1 MPLPVRWRYKLDR
14 WRGDIKGRLRPRS
27 AGQPRP
33 RLCPACGTL
42 VGANA
47 TRCHQC
53 GASMTFSLAAA
64 SRSLSKL
71 LPHAAP
77 VTYIVL
83 GLTSTFYVISLL
95 ATMRRTGFAPSGGGL
110 LGMLFGLGGISNV
123 ILIRMGES
131 LPAVYNLQQPWRLVT
146 AVFLHGSLLHIG
158 FNMWALMSV
167 APIVEEIYGSG
178 RFLFLYVVTGAF
190 GYVAS
195 SAVGNNSVGASG
207 ALMGLIGVLLAM
219 TMGRQSA
226 GLRMLRSQLVT
237 WLIYMAV
244 MGFMMRGVIDN
255 FAHAGG
261 LAAGFALGKI
271 MADRKPVDRFERR
284 RADLLGW
291 GAALAIAASFA
302 FMLFFYFGTS
312 GPLQP

>member
-14 WRGDIKGRLRPRS
+14 WRNEIQAKFRS
-27 AGQPRP
+27 HPAAQPRP

-42 VGANA
+42 VGATA

-64 SRSLSKL
+64 SRSLSRWV
-71 LPHAAP
+71 PQSSP
-77 VTYIVL
+77 ITYIIL
-83 GLTSTFYVISLL
+83 GLTSTLYVVSLL
-95 ATMRRTGFAPSGGGL
+95 ATMRRSGFAAPGGGL
-110 LGMLFGLGGISNV
+110 MGMLFGLGGINNL
-123 ILIRMGES
+123 ILVRMGES
-131 LPAVYNLQQPWRLVT
+131 LPLGFNLQQPWRLVT

-167 APIVEEIYGSG
+167 ASIVEEIYGSG
-178 RFLFLYVVTGAF
+178 RFLFIYVATGAF
-190 GYVAS
+190 GYVVS
-195 SAVGNNSVGASG
+195 STFGNNSVGASG

-219 TMGRQSA
+219 TMGRRSA
-226 GLRMLRSQLVT
+226 SLRALQSQLVS

-244 MGFMMRGVIDN
+244 MGFMMRGTIDN

-271 MADRKPVDRFERR
+271 MSDRQPVDTVERR
-284 RADLLGW
+284 RADILGW
-291 GAALAIAASFA
+291 GAALAVTASFA
-302 FMLFFYFGTS
+302 FMLFFYFST
-312 GPLQP
+312 